1 MIIANP
7 SHGLPL
13 GSRRNVL
20 ETFFGSFQRLRPIQR
35 NAYGPI
41 LLGGNIIICSGT
53 GSGKTEAAIAPLI
66 DRLYADLHAEAGI
79 VIVYLCP
86 TKALINDLRQRLAP
100 KCLALG
106 ISIAIRHGDQPN
118 EVDLAKAALLI
129 TTPESLDVLLCRAD
143 GLLSRIRAVIIDE
156 AHLFF
161 NNQRGLQLGM
171 LLHRISRRV
180 AQPLQLVAMSATVS
194 DPTELTKFLFA
205 NVSPD
210 GFQVLRD
217 ENGKSLDPYLRILE
231 RPQDV
236 APLVDML
243 LAQPRKL
250 LLFANSRRECD
261 VLASVLRDGTGFRDS
276 IYVHHSSLAAAT
288 REQVESE
295 FASKRRAVCVA
306 TSTLELGIDIGDID
320 AVLLYGAAQSYES
333 FLQRIGRGSRRSSK
347 TTLVCMVP
355 PTQRSLLHALI
366 HMATLNRLQRSLL
379 PVERSFTLFGAAVQ
393 QILSYLHERDGSFV
407 RSADFMAALGPS
419 EHLGAPTIDL
429 ILAHLASER
438 VLKRHGFKYSYG
450 ADEGFHRL
458 RALRLLHGNY
468 PGSARSVAVCEKSR
482 EIGRMHVVNLL
493 RLSPGTRFRFAGK
506 IFEVASVTH
515 EVVEVR
521 PSRGHGLVIDLS
533 YPGGAPSVHPA
544 LLHDVLEFM
553 AGGTL
558 ERDLMTPKDADWLEE
573 RIARLRPLVQ
583 GGGTPF
589 IRTQTGIAHLTFAGT
604 LFNRTIAV
612 STGAP
617 AESSDDLWLV
627 TKDLIRSSDVRSYEE
642 YQTFLPQ
649 VVDATEKPTLFQA
662 LLPPELRLAELSEA
676 WFKTATH
683 RESLARLSTANT
695 RPADPMVVT
704 GLV

>member
-1 MIIANP
+1 M
-7 SHGLPL
+7 
-13 GSRRNVL
+13 
-20 ETFFGSFQRLRPIQR
+20 RPIQQ

-66 DRLYADLHAEAGI
+66 DRLYADLHAGAGI
-79 VIVYLCP
+79 VILYLCP

-106 ISIAIRHGDQPN
+106 ISFAIRHGDQPN

-194 DPTELTKFLFA
+194 DPAELTQFLFA
-205 NVSPD
+205 NASPD

-217 ENGKSLDPYLRILE
+217 ENGKPLDPYLRILE

-236 APLVDML
+236 VSLVDML

-295 FASKRRAVCVA
+295 FALKRRAVCVA
-306 TSTLELGIDIGDID
+306 TSTLELGIDIGDVD
-320 AVLLYGAAQSYES
+320 AVLLYGAAPSYES
-333 FLQRIGRGSRRSSK
+333 FLQRIGRGSRRTSK
-347 TTLVCMVP
+347 TTLVCIVP
-355 PTQRSLLHALI
+355 PTQRPLLHALT
-366 HMATLNRLQRSLL
+366 HLATLNRLQRGLL

-393 QILSYLHERDGSFV
+393 QMMSYLHERDGAFV
-407 RSADFMAALGPS
+407 RSADFRDVLGPP
-419 EHLGAPTIDL
+419 EHLGESTIEL

-438 VLKRHGFKYSYG
+438 VLKQHGFKYSYG

-468 PGSARSVAVCEKSR
+468 PASAGVLRYVRTSGKLGGCTSSTSYVLGQVFDSDSLEKHSRSPASLTK
-482 EIGRMHVVNLL
+482 
-493 RLSPGTRFRFAGK
+493 LSK
-506 IFEVASVTH
+506 C
-515 EVVEVR
+515 
-521 PSRGHGLVIDLS
+521 
-533 YPGGAPSVHPA
+533 
-544 LLHDVLEFM
+544 
-553 AGGTL
+553 GTL
-558 ERDLMTPKDADWLEE
+558 EATDRSL
-573 RIARLRPLVQ
+573 IC
-583 GGGTPF
+583 
-589 IRTQTGIAHLTFAGT
+589 RTQEEHQAFTRYSFTTFLTF
-604 LFNRTIAV
+604 
-612 STGAP
+612 
-617 AESSDDLWLV
+617 W
-627 TKDLIRSSDVRSYEE
+627 
-642 YQTFLPQ
+642 PQ
-649 VVDATEKPTLFQA
+649 
-662 LLPPELRLAELSEA
+662 ELS
-676 WFKTATH
+676 
-683 RESLARLSTANT
+683 SPIS
-695 RPADPMVVT
+695 
-704 GLV
+704 

>member
-1 MIIANP
+1 MIIAKP
-7 SHGLPL
+7 SHGLPV

-20 ETFFGSFQRLRPIQR
+20 ETFFGSFQCLRPIQQA
-35 NAYGPI
+35 AYGPI
-41 LLGGNIIICSGT
+41 FLGGNIIICSGT
-53 GSGKTEAAIAPLI
+53 GSGKTEAAVAPLI
-66 DRLYADLHAEAGI
+66 DRLYDDLHAGAGI

-100 KCLALG
+100 RCLALG
-106 ISIAIRHGDQPN
+106 ISLAIRHGDQPN
-118 EVDLAKAALLI
+118 DVDLAKAALLI

-143 GLLSRIRAVIIDE
+143 ASLSGIRAVIIDE

-161 NNQRGLQLGM
+161 NNQRGLQLAI
-171 LLHRISRRV
+171 LLHRIKRRV
-180 AQPLQLVAMSATVS
+180 THPLQLVAMSATVS
-194 DPTELTKFLFA
+194 DPAELTQFLFA
-205 NVSPD
+205 NVSVNS
-210 GFQVLRD
+210 FQVLKD
-217 ENGKSLDPYLRILE
+217 KNGKSLDPYLRVLE

-236 APLVDML
+236 ASLVDML

-288 REQVESE
+288 REQVESD

-306 TSTLELGIDIGDID
+306 TSTLELGIDIGDVD
-320 AVLLYGAAQSYES
+320 AVLLYGAAPSYES
-333 FLQRIGRGSRRSSK
+333 FLQRIGRGSRRTSK

-355 PTQRSLLHALI
+355 PTQRPLLHALI
-366 HMATLNRLQRSLL
+366 HLATLNRLQRGLL
-379 PVERSFTLFGAAVQ
+379 PVEPSFTLFGAAVQ
-393 QILSYLHERDGSFV
+393 QMLSYLHERNGSFV
-407 RSADFMAALGPS
+407 RSADFRDALGPP
-419 EHLGAPTIDL
+419 EHLGESTIDQ
-429 ILAHLASER
+429 ILAHLASEK

-468 PGSARSVAVCEKSR
+468 PASARSVAVCESKR

-493 RLSPGTRFRFAGK
+493 RLRPGVRFRFAGK
-506 IFEVASVTH
+506 VFEVASVTH

-521 PSRGHGLVIDLS
+521 HSRGNGLVIDLS
-533 YPGGAPSVHPA
+533 YPGGTPSVHPV
-544 LLHDVLEFM
+544 LLHDVLEFL
-553 AGGTL
+553 ATGTI
-558 ERDLMTPKDADWLEE
+558 EPDLMTAKDADWFRA
-573 RIARLRPLVQ
+573 RIARVRPLVQ
-583 GGGTPF
+583 DGGIPF
-589 IRTQTGIAHLTFAGT
+589 YRTQTGIAHLTFAGT

-627 TKDLIRSSDVRSYEE
+627 TKDLIRSSDFRSYED
-642 YQTFLPQ
+642 YQAFLPQ

-662 LLPPELRLAELSEA
+662 LLPPELRLAELHEA
-676 WFKTATH
+676 WLKTVTH
-683 RESLARLSTANT
+683 RESLARLSAANT
-695 RPADPMVVT
+695 QPADPMLFT